1 MYRGDRA
8 GPLLA
13 LNIRDALCLPGL
25 LSLLR
30 VPLAVIF
37 AFVVDRPLAAF
48 AVLVAA
54 GSADVLDG
62 WVARRYGL
70 STATGAAIDPI
81 ADKLFVATVVIT
93 LLVHHALSLD
103 GVVLISA
110 REIAELPL
118 VIWFLLRRHSGA
130 GPIERPTANVP
141 GKIATVMQFV
151 TISWALFQAPG
162 LFAWIGAT
170 GVAATVAAITYWRR
184 GFQIARSVGG
194 RLHRACKP
202 TPLDG

>member
-1 MYRGDRA
+1 MAKVAHVPGDRA
-8 GPLLA
+8 GPRLA

-37 AFVVDRPLAAF
+37 ALVVDRPFAAL

-70 STATGAAIDPI
+70 STATGAALDPI
-81 ADKLFVATVVIT
+81 ADKLFVVTVVIT
-93 LLVHHALSLD
+93 LLAHHALSID

-110 REIAELPL
+110 RELAELPL
-118 VIWFLLRRHSGA
+118 AIWFFVRRHAGA
-130 GPIERPTANVP
+130 RPIERPTANVP

-151 TISWALFQAPG
+151 TIGWALFRAPG

-184 GFQIARSVGG
+184 ELQVERRGWA
-194 RLHRACKP
+194 
-202 TPLDG
+202 D